1 MLQRSYNDEFLVSAW
16 VTYHLF
22 EIKGI
27 PAGVPLCYY
36 SFSFTD
42 EISLYM

>member
-22 EIKGI
+22 ENKW
-27 PAGVPLCYY
+27 Y
-36 SFSFTD
+36 SCRSSFMLLF
-42 EISLYM
+42 IFFHR